1 MKHLVVLTLTSCVL
15 LFGACCNDTTSN
27 RSITL
32 TGSLA
37 VEYMTVASQF
47 YDCSLVDWDSFTNLS
62 INQYTSDWGEEINSR
77 IHSSWRGHD
86 AASLYWNR
94 LKSAKIYMHSL
105 SLPLRSICNQ
115 RTAKELD
122 AFERSFDE
130 AFVTMV
136 SQEYYLRVFQDVFDE
151 TVPVRLDKIARAFPR

>member
-1 MKHLVVLTLTSCVL
+1 
-15 LFGACCNDTTSN
+15 
-27 RSITL
+27 
-32 TGSLA
+32 
-37 VEYMTVASQF
+37 MTVASQF

-86 AASLYWNR
+86 AASIYWNR
-94 LKSAKIYMHSL
+94 LQSAKIYLHSL
-105 SLPLRSICNQ
+105 SLSLRSICNQ